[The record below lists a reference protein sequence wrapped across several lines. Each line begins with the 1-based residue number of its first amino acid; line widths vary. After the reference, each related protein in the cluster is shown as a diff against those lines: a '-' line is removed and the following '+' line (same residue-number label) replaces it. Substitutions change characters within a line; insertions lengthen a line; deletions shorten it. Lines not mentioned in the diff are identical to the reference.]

1 MKMDWGTIILG
12 AIMIL
17 GELLD
22 DDEDEQR
29 LCHLGIPY

>member
-1 MKMDWGTIILG
+1 MDWGTIILG

-17 GELLD
+17 GELLG

-29 LCHLGIPY
+29 LCQ